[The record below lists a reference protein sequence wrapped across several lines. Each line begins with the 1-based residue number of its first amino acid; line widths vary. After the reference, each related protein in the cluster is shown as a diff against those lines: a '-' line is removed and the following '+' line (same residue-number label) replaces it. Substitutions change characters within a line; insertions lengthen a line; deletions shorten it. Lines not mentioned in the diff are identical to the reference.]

1 MDETIKVPNELE
13 KERNRDLKIFNVVMV
28 INILAIF
35 FFFIILMLSIWGRS
49 PQGVHW
55 AIEENK
61 QELKDYKKQME
72 DKPLEIEV
80 LRTQMTQ
87 LKPGRK

>member
-1 MDETIKVPNELE
+1 MNETIRVPME
-13 KERNRDLKIFNVVMV
+13 KERNKDLKIFNVVMI
-28 INILAIF
+28 INILTIF
-35 FFFIILMLSIWGRS
+35 FFFLILMITIWGGS

-61 QELKDYKKQME
+61 KEIRDYKKQME

-87 LKPGRK
+87 LKPRRK